1 MPRRRTVRTIPE
13 RIREIERRL
22 TRISNCCPE
31 GFRFIV
37 LDGELYVQNVTS
49 GVQTKVGS

>member
-31 GFRFIV
+31 GFKFIV
-37 LDGELYVQNVTS
+37 LEDGLYVENITS